1 VGEEGYSVLRAVVIN
16 VRASGGTTQ
25 VELVVSDPARLV
37 AELSPE
43 AMDALALRPGMAA
56 TALVKSTSIIVQ
68 H

>member
-1 VGEEGYSVLRAVVIN
+1 VAEEAYSVLRAVVIN
-16 VRASGGTTQ
+16 VRANGGTTR

-37 AELSPE
+37 AEVSPE
-43 AMDALALRPGMAA
+43 AMDALDLRPGMAA